1 MVAGWKAVLA
11 QIEALPEEEQEELVK
26 VVTAEVH
33 RLQARARGVSPEAAA
48 SIDKVAKEHFDA
60 LSKLA

>member
-1 MVAGWKAVLA
+1 MLA
-11 QIEALPEEEQEELVK
+11 QIEALPEKEQEELVK

-33 RLQARARGVSPEAAA
+33 RLQARAQGASPEVAAP
-48 SIDKVAKEHFDA
+48 IDKVAKEHFEA